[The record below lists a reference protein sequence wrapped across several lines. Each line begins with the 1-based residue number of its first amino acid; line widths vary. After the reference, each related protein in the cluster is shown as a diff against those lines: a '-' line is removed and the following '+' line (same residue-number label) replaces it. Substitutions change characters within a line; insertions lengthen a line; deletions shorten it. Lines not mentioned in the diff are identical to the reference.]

1 MHTIFT
7 LLFVGLCPLTLMSM
21 PVMIVPATT
30 TLVTSTYDEDQVIY
44 DNECL
49 EYLPVTSPITQRI
62 WLDRNLGA
70 LQVAEEPGDH
80 LAYGDLY
87 QWGRKA
93 DGHQKV
99 LWSTFDEG
107 VLLNKQTLINTD
119 CPTSTHFIIE
129 QYPPHDWRKTKN
141 SRLWSGSKSENSPC
155 PKGYRVP
162 TPEEWEAESRG
173 WQNASSAFQSFLKL
187 PMTGYRSGTSALLY
201 HASRFGYY
209 WSSAGEQDKAKAL
222 CFWEQTALLRNR
234 FRAYGFAVRCIKCIE

>member
-1 MHTIFT
+1 M
-7 LLFVGLCPLTLMSM
+7 
-21 PVMIVPATT
+21 
-30 TLVTSTYDEDQVIY
+30 
-44 DNECL
+44 
-49 EYLPVTSPITQRI
+49 PVTSPITQRI

-87 QWGRKA
+87 QSGRKA

-141 SRLWSGSKSENSPC
+141 SRFGLGANLKTTLVPRVAACLLQKSGRLKAGGGKTLHPLF
-155 PKGYRVP
+155 RVFSNFP
-162 TPEEWEAESRG
+162 
-173 WQNASSAFQSFLKL
+173 
-187 PMTGYRSGTSALLY
+187 
-201 HASRFGYY
+201 
-209 WSSAGEQDKAKAL
+209 
-222 CFWEQTALLRNR
+222 
-234 FRAYGFAVRCIKCIE
+234 